1 MGYTNIREKR
11 KWQDPHTKKAKYGS
25 SDKFDDNENKF
36 GKGWSPGY
44 ALTNGANFSSFT
56 TLKLI
61 SQTNLHQRWYICG
74 NSKIHT
80 RWYSH

>member
-36 GKGWSPGY
+36 GTGMYQWK
-44 ALTNGANFSSFT
+44 
-56 TLKLI
+56 
-61 SQTNLHQRWYICG
+61 
-74 NSKIHT
+74 
-80 RWYSH
+80 